1 MIEARK
7 NKSINNSP
15 SEIKEGIK
23 PPNDWDI
30 KTNDIM
36 PHDTISLFEVLDS
49 PYHRL
54 RHTLTRTFIVITGRL
69 ICFSIKD
76 CNTVDLGSIIE

>member
-15 SEIKEGIK
+15 SVIEEGIK
-23 PPNDWDI
+23 LPNNWDI

-36 PHDTISLFEVLDS
+36 PHDTFSLFELLDS

-54 RHTLTRTFIVITGRL
+54 RHTFTRTFIVITGRL
-69 ICFSIKD
+69 VSLSIID
-76 CNTVDLGSIIE
+76 CNAVDLGNII